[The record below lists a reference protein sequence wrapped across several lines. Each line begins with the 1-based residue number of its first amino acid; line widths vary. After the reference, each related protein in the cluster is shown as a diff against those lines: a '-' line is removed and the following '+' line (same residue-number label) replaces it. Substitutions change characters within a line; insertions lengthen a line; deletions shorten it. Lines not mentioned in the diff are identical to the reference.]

1 LAPVCQSDHT
11 LKNRIH
17 SLWGG
22 MSKPELWGLI
32 VLVAGIVVGLVSG
45 GPAGLVLAAVCLVV
59 GLVLFVASEAMG
71 TKHSGVNPNT
81 ASTEQKASVLVLVK
95 EVHARPQRGNKFQEI
110 SDPHQADLEFEVF
123 ANCWMINVTDEPL
136 GIRELQ
142 FSLRIAE
149 GSATVLQR
157 IRGDLANWRLGRLK
171 DELDSWGVRYL
182 QAAHEQI
189 SELDSTATLEAGVAR
204 EGWLHYHVQN
214 VTPAEIENGAF
225 ELSARDSRGG
235 RTPVL
240 TKVRIKSQGESGPF
254 TREAAVPQPV
264 PATRLKPSLLHPV
277 PPLLVGEL
285 FLADSC
291 SARRFFDLAIFT
303 SQLTSGVLSISSR
316 VLLGS
321 SFKCCA
327 ASDLDSEGV

>member
-1 LAPVCQSDHT
+1 VCQSDYT

-22 MSKPELWGLI
+22 MSRPELWGLI
-32 VLVAGIVVGLVSG
+32 VLGAGIVVGLVSG

-182 QAAHEQI
+182 QG
-189 SELDSTATLEAGVAR
+189 AT
-204 EGWLHYHVQN
+204 N
-214 VTPAEIENGAF
+214 
-225 ELSARDSRGG
+225 
-235 RTPVL
+235 
-240 TKVRIKSQGESGPF
+240 KSQSWIQPQLWKPALPAKAGCTITF
-254 TREAAVPQPV
+254 KTAHRLRLRTVPLSFQQGIP
-264 PATRLKPSLLHPV
+264 
-277 PPLLVGEL
+277 G
-285 FLADSC
+285 AD
-291 SARRFFDLAIFT
+291 AHRF
-303 SQLTSGVLSISSR
+303 
-316 VLLGS
+316 
-321 SFKCCA
+321 
-327 ASDLDSEGV
+327 